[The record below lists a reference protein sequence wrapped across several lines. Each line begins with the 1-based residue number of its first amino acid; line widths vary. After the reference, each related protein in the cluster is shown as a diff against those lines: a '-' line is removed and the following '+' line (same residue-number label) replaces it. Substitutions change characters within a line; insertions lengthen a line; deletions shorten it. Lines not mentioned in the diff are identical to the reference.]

1 MIPGILV
8 VITVSVGATVAFAR
22 ERERLGL
29 QGAPGDLMLVDLRDR
44 LAAHG
49 RVPPLPAG
57 WRVDSEIR
65 SAHADGFSGDF
76 MVAGTRSDEDALE
89 IVLVDV
95 SGKGLDAG
103 VRSLQLSGAFGG
115 LLGAMPR
122 DEFLRAANQYLLAQ
136 AWDEGFATA
145 IHVARRPADGRLLGV
160 VGRAPARG
168 AAARRLRAPRAA
180 RHGRQPRARGGRRHP
195 VRVTRGP
202 AGAR

>member
-1 MIPGILV
+1 MPPSTFLLLELVAVFLLRLRNLVLLGAVVLASTWWLWWCGAPTMIPGVLV
-8 VITVSVGATVAFAR
+8 VITVSVVAIIAFAR

-49 RVPPLPAG
+49 RVPRLPAG
-57 WRVDSEIR
+57 GASTAR
-65 SAHADGFSGDF
+65 SGPRTPTASPATSWSRA
-76 MVAGTRSDEDALE
+76 AGRTDALE

-122 DEFLRAANQYLLAQ
+122 EEFLRAANGYLLDAGLGRGLRDGDPRRASTCAQ
-136 AWDEGFATA
+136 
-145 IHVARRPADGRLLGV
+145 R
-160 VGRAPARG
+160 
-168 AAARRLRAPRAA
+168 
-180 RHGRQPRARGGRRHP
+180 
-195 VRVTRGP
+195 
-202 AGAR
+202 